1 MKGMTQVK
9 NLQQIKSNQQSK
21 YDEIIEYLKQDNGYW
36 LENDKW
42 DLEEKFFV
50 GKKVYSSR
58 YVDFSC
64 FNNEFIKNEIKYY
77 VIFNFKEKLITKE
90 HMLNISYRHRNL
102 SEFIQVNYANIH
114 SFCDIKLKDKLIS
127 SWRLYL
133 FDNNICSNKICKGAL
148 NIYLGVLSSL
158 HSFIIDFYDDREET
172 EKDIWYSKNIKGA
185 KIPASGASHGTY
197 LSINFTAIP
206 KYYRNEIKRYFKT
219 IITKKNWS
227 SCQNTLK
234 YLNYFFNYFYSN
246 GYRDGFIE
254 SLNRNDIEKYLYHIG
269 NDRKGKNA
277 TENSKY
283 VSFIRTFLEYIQMA
297 QYDKAPKREVSFLI
311 FQDDIPKRERV
322 QDEMRRIKFV
332 PEPILKQLDNNI
344 MDLDRPQYIPIYI
357 LLRETGWRGTDILNL
372 RYDNCLEQI
381 WNSKEDKYNYYLC
394 GEITKTGIPQLKV
407 PVRDKVAEMVQK
419 AIDKAK
425 ELSTEENNPKKYLFN
440 TYEGKLKGKPLNKP
454 ALLDTIKRLIEQKDI
469 RDINGELYHF
479 KTHSLRHTRAKEY
492 VEQGMGISIIQQIL
506 GHQSL
511 QMTVHYAT
519 VTENTL
525 YEKWKNTEDLD
536 LFRVNT
542 ETSELKQI
550 DLNSE
555 YGENLIR
562 YEYVKKNL
570 DAVRV
575 PFGVCFKPS
584 KTPCKQQMN
593 HCLTCG
599 SFCTT
604 VENIPEYEEEIDHVK
619 NQIEVS
625 ERCGRELWAE
635 KNKTY
640 LSLLEQTLEK
650 IKEQKIVHK
659 NGTSREDL

>member
-1 MKGMTQVK
+1 MSDFQ
-9 NLQQIKSNQQSK
+9 LIKSNQQSK
-21 YDEIIEYLKQDNGYW
+21 YDKIIEYLKQDNGYW

-42 DLEEKFFV
+42 DLTKEFFI
-50 GKKVYSSR
+50 GKIIRGVTYI
-58 YVDFSC
+58 DFSKS
-64 FNNEFIKNEIKYY
+64 NNEVIKNELK
-77 VIFNFKEKLITKE
+77 FFMLLSFKEKLLKSSQIARLRFSLIHLCDFIKVDSLE
-90 HMLNISYRHRNL
+90 DFNL
-102 SEFIQVNYANIH
+102 A
-114 SFCDIKLKDKLIS
+114 KD
-127 SWRLYL
+127 
-133 FDNNICSNKICKGAL
+133 FNKWK
-148 NIYLGVLSSL
+148 IYLTNKGIKYCKENYGEYFTTLNVVVN
-158 HSFIIDFYDDREET
+158 FIKDFYDDRDEI
-172 EKDIWYSKNIKGA
+172 EKDIWYSKNIDGA

-197 LSINFTAIP
+197 FSINFTTIP
-206 KYYRNEIKRYFKT
+206 KYYRDEVKKYFKT
-219 IITKKNWS
+219 IITKKSWA
-227 SCQNTLK
+227 SCNNTLK
-234 YLNYFFNYFYSN
+234 YLDYFFNYFYSN
-246 GYRDGFIE
+246 GYSDGFIE
-254 SLNRNDIEKYLYHIG
+254 NLNRTDIEKYLYYIG
-269 NDRKGKNA
+269 NNRKDKNR

-297 QYDKAPKREVSFLI
+297 QYDKAPKKDVLFLI
-311 FQDDIPKRERV
+311 FQDDIPKRELNK
-322 QDEMRRIKFV
+322 DEVKKVKFI

-372 RYDNCLEQI
+372 RYNNCLEQI
-381 WNSKEDKYNYYLC
+381 WNNKEQTYNYYLC
-394 GEITKTGIPQLKV
+394 GEITKTGIAQLKI
-407 PVRDKVAEMVQK
+407 PIRDKVAEMVQK
-419 AIDKAK
+419 SINKAK

-440 TYEGKLKGKPLNKP
+440 TYEGKLKGKPLNK
-454 ALLDTIKRLIEQKDI
+454 ASLLLTIQRLIEEKDI
-469 RDINGELYHF
+469 RDVNGTLYHF
-479 KTHSLRHTRAKEY
+479 RTHSLRHTRAKEY

-519 VTENTL
+519 VTENIL

-542 ETSELKQI
+542 ETHEINQI

-555 YGENLIR
+555 DGENLIR

-584 KTPCKQQMN
+584 KTPCRQQMN

-604 VENIPEYEEEIDHVK
+604 VENISEYEEEINNVK
-619 NQIEVS
+619 KQIEIS

-640 LSLLEQTLEK
+640 LSLLENTLEK
-650 IKEQKIVHK
+650 VKEQKIVHK
-659 NGTSREDL
+659 NGNSREDI